1 MLAEIRYAGKQW
13 SDRYATTN
21 EINDHLQEITKL
33 VTMDLLM
40 TVASVLCI
48 DFIRGLWVKYC
59 NRWWCWN
66 LETTFVTEMLAKNI
80 VFSSRNMA
88 SLKLPKMCFT
98 LSIIKAWSGS
108 DYSSHHC
115 CLYSTMSNWSFCCTY
130 DHGRSWLVMYLLS
143 RYFEH
148 LGMCL
153 L

>member
-1 MLAEIRYAGKQW
+1 M
-13 SDRYATTN
+13 N

-98 LSIIKAWSGS
+98 LSIIKA
-108 DYSSHHC
+108 
-115 CLYSTMSNWSFCCTY
+115 
-130 DHGRSWLVMYLLS
+130 
-143 RYFEH
+143 
-148 LGMCL
+148 
-153 L
+153 